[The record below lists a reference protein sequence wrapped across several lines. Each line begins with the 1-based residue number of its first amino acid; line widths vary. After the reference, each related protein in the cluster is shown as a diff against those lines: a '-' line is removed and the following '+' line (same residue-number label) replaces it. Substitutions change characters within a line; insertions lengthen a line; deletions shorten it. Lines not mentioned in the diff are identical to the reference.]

1 MIPDGGKTEPPRCF
15 GEFKSVIRETDS
27 VVADYRQYYRLGK
40 THLFNWTKRE
50 IPDFISIN

>member
-1 MIPDGGKTEPPRCF
+1 MIPDGDKTEPPRCF

-40 THLFNWTKRE
+40 THLFNWTGRAK
-50 IPDFISIN
+50 PDFLIQ